1 MPEQQQQHCHYNN
14 TSLLQL
20 PRSISH
26 RPSSLSLNTNTSPTT
41 TTTTTT
47 SMPLINQTSSSSNS
61 RRTAPHPTAAP
72 TRTTSNPTNRTL
84 SRKESETD
92 QLAKI
97 LAASEEDYRRHQEEL
112 ERREAEELERV
123 RIESEAAEKLERA
136 RFHLLEQTEQAQLEL
151 VIQHSQLLQSIQNQG
166 PFTPQNED
174 EERLAIELAM
184 ALSLDSSSP
193 SPSPSPS
200 SSHHHQ
206 TIPEP
211 HSPQSSGSPNNT
223 RAQEDIQPEL
233 PPSYHS
239 IDEPQEAHDHQPSPS
254 CSSPPYSTLAL
265 PQSIPSPASIPPSS
279 NEGSPSPTLSLT
291 PQPSLQSLCPR
302 PTYGRPLPPVP
313 GPHHS
318 PAHHSRRSSSPHPGQ
333 STTPHSSIIIRPPSP
348 NGDSD
353 HQPDGLTDSLAQE
366 SDPFSDE
373 FAADQEE
380 PRLPFPSIE
389 SQEEEEEEEEEEED
403 SDEDQEEE
411 EEGEEEGEQE
421 ESNGQGS
428 LALTIPCSVP
438 AHTITSSPIEAEE
451 HSRPEAVSR
460 LSSESFRTNP
470 SPPESVAEGVKY
482 GQVISIDQ
490 PLNSSGQLADAIVLS
505 NYTDPVDHHKTST
518 HALVAIEA
526 WSWNR
531 LLTYLMWHGN
541 SQIEPGP
548 LDVSEAED
556 SGQGSWRMG
565 MSVVF
570 TETVGD
576 RPNVRLVLEL
586 IAGNGESQWSR
597 SEGLAR
603 SRRQSSAVLGR
614 RSSVE
619 NGRLPSPP
627 VQTIHLPK
635 PYVLL
640 PVKLAS
646 LACSLH
652 EIHTVA
658 RMSSCSSSH
667 NSLAASLRPSS
678 STSSSSLSKQSTHSP
693 SNQEIFSRL
702 AKAITSNARL
712 LGEEE
717 ATVLQNEERLFRRGK
732 KWLKKT
738 THKLVGSSS
747 SNSAASSSSALPIH
761 PSSSSSSITALV
773 KSSSAGKHRDNHAL
787 TVDGVGLPLPAGA
800 TLVQPWESDW
810 N

>member
-1 MPEQQQQHCHYNN
+1 MTLTQPMDSTPSKNNIITNTLQQQHQQRVDMPEQQQQHCHYNN

-482 GQVISIDQ
+482 G
-490 PLNSSGQLADAIVLS
+490 PG
-505 NYTDPVDHHKTST
+505 
-518 HALVAIEA
+518 
-526 WSWNR
+526 
-531 LLTYLMWHGN
+531 HGN